1 MSKLIIPDMNVA
13 YNPINGLGGVYNNR
27 TFSQIFPSAI
37 EFAEAY
43 ENSGLAIT
51 LNRISADIVPVLYY
65 LLMAKYRNDCP
76 MSYDENRF
84 KADLF
89 SIVFA
94 SGPSWEAQ
102 LRIQKEFRD
111 LIGSDELTQ
120 GSITINNHS
129 YNPSTEPSTDAFDAL
144 TTIDD
149 QSATGRRKP
158 KIEAYAGLVSVLKN
172 DVSAQFIEKFK
183 PLFRIFE
190 EPDGNLY
197 YTTTRKEQEILNI

>member
-13 YNPINGLGGVYNNR
+13 YNPISGLGGVYNNR
-27 TFSQIFPSAI
+27 TFSDIFPSASQ
-37 EFAEAY
+37 FAEEY
-43 ENSGLAIT
+43 ENSGLAIEES
-51 LNRISADIVPVLYY
+51 RISANYVPVLYY
-65 LLMAKYRNDCP
+65 LLMARYRNDHP

-89 SIVFA
+89 SIMF
-94 SGPSWEAQ
+94 SFGPSWEAN

-111 LIGSDELTQ
+111 LIGSDELIKGAT
-120 GSITINNHS
+120 TINNHS
-129 YNPSTEPSTDAFDAL
+129 YNPSTAPSTDAFNAL

-158 KIEAYAGLVSVLKN
+158 KVEAYAGLVSVLKS
-172 DVSAQFIEKFK
+172 DVSGAFLDKFK
-183 PLFRIFE
+183 PLFRQFL

-197 YTTTRKEQEILNI
+197 YTTTPEEQEILNV